1 MSSAPR
7 LATLLVPQTI
17 SHAQR
22 WDLICQAVG
31 EACLADAQRAQ
42 SQTDAADYLAG
53 EAHDAACD
61 TILQLVMAPEAMPM
75 MNDVREFLHVTYG
88 GQR

>member
-1 MSSAPR
+1 MSIEP
-7 LATLLVPQTI
+7 LAM

-22 WDLICQAVG
+22 WDRICQAVG
-31 EACLADAQRAQ
+31 EAHLAASQLAQ
-42 SQTDAADYLAG
+42 SQSEAADYLAG
-53 EAHDAACD
+53 EAHSAACD
-61 TILQLVMAPEAMPM
+61 VILQLVMAPEGIPM